1 MLIEAGEAGRVALDR
16 VRRIF
21 DAVGARARMTAWW
34 NGAAADRL
42 LDAGHARLVER
53 AISVLKRRGWSTAA
67 EVSFSEF
74 GERGSIDILA
84 AHAPNRAIAVCE
96 IKTALGSIEETNRVL
111 DVKVRLAPRLAEAR
125 FGWSPRAIARL
136 LIVPDDRT
144 VRRIVDRHA
153 LTMTSVYPARSRE
166 ARAWLR
172 RPDTALSAIWF
183 LSDVHADNNGRTQP

>member
-1 MLIEAGEAGRVALDR
+1 MLVEGGEAGRVPLDR

-42 LDAGHARLVER
+42 LDAGHASLVEH
-53 AISVLKRRGWSTAA
+53 ALSILNRRGWNTAV

-84 AHAPNRAIAVCE
+84 AHEPERTVAVCE

-111 DVKVRLAPRLAEAR
+111 DIKVQLAPRLAATR
-125 FGWSPRAIARL
+125 FGWRPRVTARL
-136 LIVPDDRT
+136 LILPNDRT
-144 VRRIVDRHA
+144 VRRIVDRH
-153 LTMTSVYPARSRE
+153 V
-166 ARAWLR
+166 
-172 RPDTALSAIWF
+172 
-183 LSDVHADNNGRTQP
+183 